1 MKLISEESL
10 SIKKIEFETI
20 SESNKLSDYLEKV
33 EEKEEVIEEGLLD
46 TFTNQFLQNLAK
58 PQVIEAIVNIIL
70 NNQEVINRITTA
82 FTNKINIRFE
92 KKQ

>member
-10 SIKKIEFETI
+10 SIKKIDIETI

-33 EEKEEVIEEGLLD
+33 EEKEVIEEGLLD
-46 TFTNQFLQNLAK
+46 TFANQFLQILAK
-58 PQVIEAIVNIIL
+58 PQVAEAIVNIIL
-70 NNQEVINRITTA
+70 NNQEAINRITTA